1 METTGIPLD
10 SGQQPLYT
18 SGFPMESKG
27 IRLDSSRQYWTTL
40 SSMSLPM
47 VENPFKIEETRL
59 GIFRFNKNLL
69 AIAFASP
76 PIIRGYPRAGIP
88 ERVV

>member
-10 SGQQPLYT
+10 CGQQHLYT

-40 SSMSLPM
+40 SSMSLPL

-69 AIAFASP
+69 AISFASP

>member
-10 SGQQPLYT
+10 CGQQHHYT

-27 IRLDSSRQYWTTL
+27 IRPDSSRQYWTTL
-40 SSMSLPM
+40 SPMSLPM

-69 AIAFASP
+69 AIAFVTP